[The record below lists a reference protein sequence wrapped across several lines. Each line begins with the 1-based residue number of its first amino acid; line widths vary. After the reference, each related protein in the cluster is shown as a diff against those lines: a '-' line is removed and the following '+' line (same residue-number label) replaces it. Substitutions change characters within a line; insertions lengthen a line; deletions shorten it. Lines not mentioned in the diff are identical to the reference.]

1 MKKALAIAASALA
14 LSGCSSY
21 HEIARWESA
30 KPLEN
35 GEVPVATFLTQNI
48 SYQFLGMPFC
58 TGRPWTEGTEEI
70 VDEHNVKWFSDEAT
84 IDGNLQSLKH
94 ALALVGSDRITKLE
108 TFEDDHAAWSLFLFN
123 RHEVRTKCIIL
134 PSEPPADASA
144 DTSAEAA
151 GK

>member
-1 MKKALAIAASALA
+1 MKMKKALAIAVSALA

-21 HEIARWESA
+21 HEIARWNYA
-30 KPLEN
+30 RPIEN
-35 GEVPVATFLTQNI
+35 GEVPVATFLTQNF

-58 TGRPWTEGTEEI
+58 TGRPWTEGTNEV
-70 VDEHNVKWFSDEAT
+70 VDVHNVRWFHDEAT

-94 ALALVGSDRITKLE
+94 ALEVVGSDRITQLE
-108 TFEDDHAAWSLFLFN
+108 TFEDDHSAWSLFLFN

-134 PSEPPADASA
+134 PPEPPAA
-144 DTSAEAA
+144 AA